1 MQHVRTI
8 FRLQAHYQAIYCCGR
23 HLTDGHVTGG
33 HVTGLTSSLPHSEAV
48 SNRHITPASDLNIKI
63 YQPSYND
70 ELKDIFG
77 ENKREHKEKV
87 NFADFKSL
95 QPELRERLK
104 ELGYEKPLPV
114 QHRTLEATLRGKDA
128 VIKSVT
134 GSGKTLAF
142 IIPLLNK
149 VGAQRIGEE
158 RGRAPQA
165 VIVAPTRELCRQI
178 ASVLEEFIGPER
190 VSLMTAGLVKVKKQA
205 RQARL
210 ESKDIIVATPGRT
223 MQLISN
229 NIIRPKSL
237 KFLVL
242 DEADELL
249 HDLFYQHMRWIL
261 DNSNPSK
268 QMIVTTATVPSNV
281 QFVIDRYMKYHEYI
295 DLGAASVSLPEHIK
309 HKAVLYD
316 VGVFKRCLKWVLKNE
331 HGSCSMLFVKH
342 KDDCSRVT
350 ELVRSFGYSV
360 KYINSDVPENS
371 RVRVMSE
378 FYENKFEILVATDLA
393 SRGVDVPEC
402 SLVVHIKPDLD
413 NKKYIHR
420 SGRTGRAGR
429 QGTSVLMLV
438 NEKDDHMDF
447 LGNLSD
453 IVNFDFYLYTNLL
466 QYRLTPRDRL

>member
-371 RVRVMSE
+371 RVRVMM
-378 FYENKFEILVATDLA
+378 VALREA
-393 SRGVDVPEC
+393 S
-402 SLVVHIKPDLD
+402 
-413 NKKYIHR
+413 
-420 SGRTGRAGR
+420 
-429 QGTSVLMLV
+429 
-438 NEKDDHMDF
+438 
-447 LGNLSD
+447 
-453 IVNFDFYLYTNLL
+453 
-466 QYRLTPRDRL
+466 